1 MKLILHCVLLVSNA
15 QYKREYLQHLKLK
28 IKTYHCINKCYK
40 CNDIKCY
47 THNCYVKSK
56 TFEQFHNEHLDIRY
70 LSGYVSGTMIK
81 ETVTIGDNN
90 IQIKH

>member
-1 MKLILHCVLLVSNA
+1 MIQAVPSF
-15 QYKREYLQHLKLK
+15 
-28 IKTYHCINKCYK
+28 K

-56 TFEQFHNEHLDIRY
+56 TFEQFYNEHLDIRY

-90 IQIKH
+90 IQIKHQVIGLAEEIDIERRTNSLII